1 MPKFKKVL
9 LVEDDH
15 ITVIICEKI
24 IKFADFAADVV
35 SVSNGQE
42 AYKFL
47 NSEAETNVTFPEI
60 ILLDLNMPVMNG
72 WEFLERYADWTKG
85 KKNIPEIYMLSSTVD
100 QEEMSRAMQYPH
112 VKGFI
117 SKPLTK
123 EHLQKI
129 DGV

>member
-1 MPKFKKVL
+1 MPKFKKIL

-24 IKFADFAADVV
+24 IKFADFAAEVV

-47 NSEAETNVTFPEI
+47 NSQAEANVTFPEI

-85 KKNIPEIYMLSSTVD
+85 KKIF
-100 QEEMSRAMQYPH
+100 R
-112 VKGFI
+112 KFI
-117 SKPLTK
+117 CCLPPLTRK
-123 EHLQKI
+123 K
-129 DGV
+129 